1 MPTIAKTVQLQDAET
16 GVLQYPLTIAAAISM
31 TAGGQTLL
39 EELAKYMPIDTYT
52 EVVGNVRKLKV
63 DYIPQ
68 LPYLLKGANS
78 VTDSP
83 YVQEVSVNAAGTK
96 LIVKTWSKEANGILK
111 TEEIDIV
118 GENTTYTLEAKYN
131 DASSGTP
138 NSAIRLK
145 DSNNHT
151 DDVPVPVGALRNDNN
166 VTLILDGNFS

>member
-1 MPTIAKTVQLQDAET
+1 MPTAKIVQLQDAES
-16 GVLQYPLTIAAAISM
+16 GVLQYPLTVAAAVAM
-31 TAGGQTLL
+31 TAGGLTLL
-39 EELAKYMPIDTYT
+39 EELAKYMPIETYT
-52 EVVGNVRKLKV
+52 EVVSGVRKLKV
-63 DYIPQ
+63 EYIPQ